1 MLLRVNCRLQGPFR
15 GLCGHPKYFARVGP
29 TPSAHE
35 LSCGLG
41 PKNGK
46 KIRERPQPL
55 KGLEPPLLIRN
66 GTSDAIQAVGPVCR
80 QAYCIFLTS

>member
-15 GLCGHPKYFARVGP
+15 GLSGHPWSFTRVGP
-29 TPSAHE
+29 ARSAHE

-46 KIRERPQPL
+46 KIGERPQSL
-55 KGLEPPLLIRN
+55 KGLEPSLLVRN
-66 GTSDAIQAVGPVCR
+66 GTTDAIQAVGPVCR